1 MEIDR
6 SCIKKGNK
14 RHHKN
19 GAKMDTRRKWEANK
33 EQNGGELSKKEVD
46 INFTWGETE
55 NISKN
60 KEEWKSLV
68 LTLFASG
75 SNKDK
80 VGSFIQII
88 SFNINLRTK
97 TKTKIAITYSLW
109 YTVKQLFSP
118 SFLSYFSST
127 RLWQISR
134 KYISYVNKIQFYSTW
149 IQHASMWV

>member
-6 SCIKKGNK
+6 SSIKKGNK

-19 GAKMDTRRKWEANK
+19 GAKMDTRRKMRGQQRTKWRRTVI
-33 EQNGGELSKKEVD
+33 KKEVD

-97 TKTKIAITYSLW
+97 TKTKIAITYSL
-109 YTVKQLFSP
+109 
-118 SFLSYFSST
+118 
-127 RLWQISR
+127 
-134 KYISYVNKIQFYSTW
+134 
-149 IQHASMWV
+149 